1 MVPIIIA
8 VLVAVVL
15 TAAITWPVCNW
26 LSQRK

>member
-15 TAAITWPVCNW
+15 TAAIPGRVQLATV
-26 LSQRK
+26 KK